1 MVDIPS
7 LVTFALSVNTNA
19 MDNALNGLSDE
30 DLTKRPSDHVNPIGW
45 LLWHTYRVE
54 DRYFSEIAR
63 APQLWITERWHE
75 KFGMAADPAQVGI
88 GDSME
93 QVAAFK
99 PTLANLQGYRAAVRQ
114 QTLSTLQNL
123 TPEDLERDIEG
134 PAGGP
139 YKVGN
144 FLGALLYDQFHHS
157 GQVCYLRGLLSPDWS
172 LSL

>member
-7 LVTFALSVNTNA
+7 MVTFALAVNTNVV
-19 MDNALNGLSDE
+19 DNALNGLTDA
-30 DLTKRPSDHVNPIGW
+30 DLTQRPSDHVNPIGW

-54 DRYFSEIAR
+54 DRYFSEIAGV
-63 APQLWITERWHE
+63 PQLWIADRWHE
-75 KFGMAADPAQVGI
+75 KFGMVADPAQVRI

-93 QVAAFK
+93 QVTTFK
-99 PTLANLQGYRAAVRQ
+99 PALAHLQGYRVAVRQ
-114 QTLSTLQNL
+114 QTLRTLENL

-134 PAGGP
+134 PTGRS
-139 YKVGN
+139 YKIGH

-157 GQVCYLRGLLSPDWS
+157 GQVCYLRGLLNPDWS